1 MKPRVF
7 QKDELIIKYGDIGN
21 EYFIL
26 AKGDV
31 QVIVYQKE
39 TPPNDP
45 QLSEKVQFT
54 KQMGKGAGFGELALL
69 YNDKRSASIKANEQC
84 TTYVLDG
91 NVFKTVII
99 KSSIDKRT
107 IKHGFLDNIKLLNSL
122 DKGQKAKLAEG
133 LKTIYL
139 KKDDFV
145 LKEGDEGNE
154 FFIIEEGQVECLKLE
169 DLGSSKGFINVRT
182 LGAGDHFGELAL
194 INKEKRSLSIRVQ
207 SDQGCKLLSLD
218 KDSFE
223 RILGNIEKNLKKDY
237 K

>member
-1 MKPRVF
+1 M
-7 QKDELIIKYGDIGN
+7 
-21 EYFIL
+21 
-26 AKGDV
+26 
-31 QVIVYQKE
+31 
-39 TPPNDP
+39 
-45 QLSEKVQFT
+45 
-54 KQMGKGAGFGELALL
+54 
-69 YNDKRSASIKANEQC
+69 
-84 TTYVLDG
+84 
-91 NVFKTVII
+91 
-99 KSSIDKRT
+99 
-107 IKHGFLDNIKLLNSL
+107 

-154 FFIIEEGQVECLKLE
+154 FFIIEEGQVECLKLMDVGE
-169 DLGSSKGFINVRT
+169 SKGFDTIRT

-194 INKEKRSLSIRVQ
+194 LNKEKRSLSIRVL